1 MRIIHTADWHLCDRL
16 GRIDRTTDL
25 KARVERVAA
34 LCEEHAADVLVIA
47 GDLFYERADAT
58 EIAAALGHVHEVF
71 TPFFKRGGT
80 ILAVTGNHDDDGKI
94 DLVRRGLFLASPLP
108 SGGVFAR
115 GRMYIQNGLAFGR
128 FEAIAGDAAQ
138 FVLVPYPRAV
148 RYELPDGYRTRE
160 EEHRLLQTKLAEWMT
175 QTLTNP
181 KFDPHLPS
189 VLVAHL
195 HVRGA
200 NVNNALFR
208 ISDAEDVLIDA
219 AVLQTG
225 WSYAALGHIH
235 LPQAVGGVETVRY
248 PGPLD
253 RLDFGE
259 KTDTRGVLLFDLG
272 PTGVTA
278 APQWFPLEPT
288 PFHDITIADP
298 DAELSGLAEKYPD
311 HDTAIVRI
319 TIEKDGEKVSRDEIG
334 RKLRTLFPRLHQ
346 LRFPETTSAG
356 DGTPSASGASGAD
369 KPFAERVRA
378 YLADSLADDPDRDA
392 VIALSETFLDA
403 EAKEATP

>member
-1 MRIIHTADWHLCDRL
+1 MRIVHTADWHLCDRL
-16 GRIDRTTDL
+16 GRLDRTADL
-25 KARVERVAA
+25 KTRVERVAA

-58 EIAAALGHVHEVF
+58 DIAAALGHVHETF

-115 GRMYIQNGLAFGR
+115 GRMYLQNGLAFGR
-128 FEAIAGDAAQ
+128 FEAAAGDTAQ

-208 ISDAEDVLIDA
+208 ISEAEDVLIDA

-225 WSYAALGHIH
+225 WAYAALGHIH
-235 LPQAVGGVETVRY
+235 LPQVVGDVQTVRY
-248 PGPLD
+248 SGPLD

-259 KTDTRGVLLFDLG
+259 KTDTRGVLVFDLG

-278 APQWFPLEPT
+278 VPQWVPLEPT
-288 PFHDITIADP
+288 PFHDVTVADP
-298 DAELSGLAEKYPD
+298 DAELPALAEKYPD
-311 HDTAIVRI
+311 RDTAIVRI

-334 RKLRTLFPRLHQ
+334 RRLRALFPRLHQ
-346 LRFPETTSAG
+346 LRFPETTPADEATS
-356 DGTPSASGASGAD
+356 SASGAD

-392 VIALSETFLDA
+392 VIALAETFLDA
-403 EAKEATP
+403 EAKESAP

>member
-1 MRIIHTADWHLCDRL
+1 MRIVHTADWHLCDRL

-25 KARVERVAA
+25 KTRVERVAA
-34 LCEEHAADVLVIA
+34 LCEEHAADVLLIA
-47 GDLFYERADAT
+47 GDLFYERADASD
-58 EIAAALGHVHEVF
+58 IATALGHVHEVF

-80 ILAVTGNHDDDGKI
+80 ILAVTGNHDDGKI
-94 DLVRRGLFLASPLP
+94 DLVRRGLFLAAPLP

-115 GRMYIQNGLAFGR
+115 GRMYLQNGLAFGR
-128 FEAIAGDAAQ
+128 FEALAGDAAQ

-148 RYELPDGYRTRE
+148 RYELPDDYRTRE
-160 EEHRLLQTKLAEWMT
+160 EEHRLLQTRLAEWMS
-175 QTLTNP
+175 QTLASP
-181 KFDPHLPS
+181 KFDHHLAS

-208 ISDAEDVLIDA
+208 ISDADDVLIDA

-225 WSYAALGHIH
+225 WAYAALGHIH
-235 LPQAVGGVETVRY
+235 LPQVVNGVESVRY

-259 KTDTRGVLLFDLG
+259 KTDSRGVLMFDLG
-272 PTGVTA
+272 PAGLTA
-278 APQWFPLEPT
+278 APQWLPLEPT
-288 PFHDITIADP
+288 PFHDITVADP
-298 DAELSGLAEKYPD
+298 DAELSALAEKYPD

-319 TIEKDGEKVSRDEIG
+319 TIEKDGERLGRDEIG

-346 LRFPETTSAG
+346 LRFPETAPVSE
-356 DGTPSASGASGAD
+356 ASPGVSGSD

-378 YLADSLADDPDRDA
+378 YLADALTSDPDRDA
-392 VIALSETFLDA
+392 VIALAETFLDT
-403 EAKEATP
+403 EAKEAAP